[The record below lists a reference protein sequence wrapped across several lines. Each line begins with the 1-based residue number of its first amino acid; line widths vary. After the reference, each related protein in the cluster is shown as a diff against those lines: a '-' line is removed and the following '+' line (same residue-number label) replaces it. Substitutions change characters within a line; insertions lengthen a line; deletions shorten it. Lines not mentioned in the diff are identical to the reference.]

1 MTKPTKVVKSSE
13 LTWIWVN
20 HHDSE
25 AIDKLYTSKH
35 WNFDNRADLVEY
47 NEQVNKLSY
56 AEYIEYDHN
65 RTLLEQLQEIIA
77 DPTVIEVSVR
87 DNTPNPNLD
96 GANTLLRWEACLHT
110 RDLGERGLMKL
121 MDSTYVHRVTT
132 FVEEAK

>member
-13 LTWIWVN
+13 LTWIWVS
-20 HHDSE
+20 HHDSK
-25 AIDKLYTSKH
+25 AIDELYTSKH

-47 NEQVNKLSY
+47 NEQVDKLSY
-56 AEYIEYDHN
+56 AEYIEYDHDC
-65 RTLLEQLQEIIA
+65 TLLEQLQKIVA
-77 DPTVIEVSVR
+77 DPTVIEVSIR